1 MLPRRSLTLERRP
14 LLKNRLLLCLPTTTT
29 STSATSASSGY
40 RLLGVH
46 TGLYSSHNMLTFTTL
61 KLRGVSTRRLLPS
74 ASTPVSSCA
83 VPLLRLCGDV
93 RVCVLC
99 VWGGGASLLGCRSI
113 RVRVPSLYI
122 CIHHPYA
129 IQSSSSLS
137 YKFIV
142 KIDSTTYQMVLILYY
157 NINILFY
164 IFSQS

>member
-1 MLPRRSLTLERRP
+1 MKLLTMD
-14 LLKNRLLLCLPTTTT
+14 
-29 STSATSASSGY
+29 ATIV
-40 RLLGVH
+40 GV
-46 TGLYSSHNMLTFTTL
+46 
-61 KLRGVSTRRLLPS
+61 
-74 ASTPVSSCA
+74 C
-83 VPLLRLCGDV
+83 
-93 RVCVLC
+93 VCVLIY
-99 VWGGGASLLGCRSI
+99 VVRLAPLLACRPI